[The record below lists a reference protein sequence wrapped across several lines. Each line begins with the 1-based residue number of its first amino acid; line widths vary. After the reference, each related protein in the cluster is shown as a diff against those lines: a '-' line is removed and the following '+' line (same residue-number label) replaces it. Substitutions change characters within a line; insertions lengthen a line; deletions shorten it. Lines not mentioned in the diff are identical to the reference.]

1 MCIVAKAVNMM
12 IGSAIYFSKYFGN
25 GVTISERTP
34 NRLGDIENPHKHT
47 HIHKN
52 STFFFSCEGSK
63 NRRPTKKIR
72 TLRILG

>member
-1 MCIVAKAVNMM
+1 MM
-12 IGSAIYFSKYFGN
+12 IGSAIYFQKLFGN

-34 NRLGDIENPHKHT
+34 NSSRDIENPHKHT

-52 STFFFSCEGSK
+52 STFCFSSQGSK
-63 NRRPTKKIR
+63 NRRPTKKIK